1 MQLDVRDLSRRD
13 IVTGAG
19 RDRPP
24 GTIQHISRKEE
35 KSKTKASTA
44 GVPVSYAHVVLARSL
59 DIPRSLP
66 SSSPTSLPIM
76 SRVAELPSRNPFS
89 AAGDIPSRQRNLP
102 VLSGVTS
109 PDGLPA
115 DPMDVSPPT
124 SFPAAAPPVQVQV
137 QVQNCSEGDPGGPT
151 GTNGSTEASGINAA
165 APNQNIGAAAAAQQP
180 KVVQTAFIHKLY
192 KYVVARTPDP
202 SRSRR

>member
-13 IVTGAG
+13 IVTCAG
-19 RDRPP
+19 RYRPP

-35 KSKTKASTA
+35 KSKNQASTA
-44 GVPVSYAHVVLARSL
+44 GGPVSYAHVVIARSL

-89 AAGDIPSRQRNLP
+89 AAGEIPSRQRNLP

-109 PDGLPA
+109 PDGLSA

-137 QVQNCSEGDPGGPT
+137 QNCSEGDQGGP
-151 GTNGSTEASGINAA
+151 GSTNGSTEASGINAA
-165 APNQNIGAAAAAQQP
+165 APNPNIGAAAAAQQP

-192 KYVVARTPDP
+192 KYVVARTPDS